1 MKSKMA
7 GPVKFKVK
15 NRRESNSVLSDT
27 EILFPCF
34 ATKFEIRLYFQQF
47 NVNLF
52 QEWRF
57 PLRCLTRID
66 DDARFSNESSA
77 LELKQVRAKQ
87 QFNNTAQTQPWSTN
101 RKNISKKTFSVIV
114 LKTKVLLFV
123 SSKITEVVNFLQLVL
138 ARNSLCM
145 PK

>member
-1 MKSKMA
+1 MKSKMTA
-7 GPVKFKVK
+7 RGKFKMK
-15 NRRESNSVLSDT
+15 NRRESNSVLFDT

-57 PLRCLTRID
+57 PLRCLTRTD
-66 DDARFSNESSA
+66 DVARFSNDSRA
-77 LELKQVRAKQ
+77 LELTQVRAKQ
-87 QFNNTAQTQPWSTN
+87 QANNTAQTQPWSTN
-101 RKNISKKTFSVIV
+101 RKNISKKIFSVIV

-123 SSKITEVVNFLQLVL
+123 SSKITEVVNVPQLVL
-138 ARNSLCM
+138 ASNSLCM